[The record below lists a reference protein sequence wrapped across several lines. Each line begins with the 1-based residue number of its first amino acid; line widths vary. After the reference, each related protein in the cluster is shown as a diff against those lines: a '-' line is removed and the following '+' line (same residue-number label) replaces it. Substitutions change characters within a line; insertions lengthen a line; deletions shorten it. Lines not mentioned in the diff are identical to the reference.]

1 MVKATLLTGGAMDG
15 YPEHTRH
22 LRLGRF
28 SEAGRIYSVTSITD
42 RRRIIFDDYS
52 AGRLVVRE
60 FRRAQEQGLAS
71 SLAWV
76 VMPDHFHWLLEL
88 HQGSLSALLK
98 QVKARSAIEI
108 NKVLHREGRIWQKG
122 FHDRAVRQ
130 EDDLQKLARYIVANP
145 LRAGLVDCVGDYPLW
160 DAIWVRQQ
168 ADDFQ
173 ESQTPAAE
181 TTL

>member
-1 MVKATLLTGGAMDG
+1 MDG
-15 YPEHTRH
+15 YPEHARH

-28 SEAGRIYSVTSITD
+28 SETGRIYSVTSITD
-42 RRRIIFDDYS
+42 QRRIIFDDYRI
-52 AGRLVVRE
+52 GRLVVRE

-71 SLAWV
+71 TLAWV

-88 HQGSLSALLK
+88 HEGSLAQLLK

-108 NKVLHREGRIWQKG
+108 NKALNGEGRIWQKG

-145 LRAGLVDCVGDYPLW
+145 LRAGLVKRVGDYPLW
-160 DAIWVRQQ
+160 DAIWIRHQ
-168 ADDFQ
+168 ADN
-173 ESQTPAAE
+173 
-181 TTL
+181 TL